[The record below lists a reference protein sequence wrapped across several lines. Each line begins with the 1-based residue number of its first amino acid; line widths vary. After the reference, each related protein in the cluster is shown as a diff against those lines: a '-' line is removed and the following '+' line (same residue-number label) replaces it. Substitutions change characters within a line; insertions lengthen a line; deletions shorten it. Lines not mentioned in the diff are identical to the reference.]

1 MENNSEWV
9 CEIPGTFETFAGYD
23 SREEAEEAAVRLA
36 ETFGVNVR
44 EIIVREAE

>member
-9 CEIPGTFETFAGYD
+9 CEVSGTFEIFSGYD
-23 SREEAEEAAVRLA
+23 SREEAEEA
-36 ETFGVNVR
+36 EKFGVNVR